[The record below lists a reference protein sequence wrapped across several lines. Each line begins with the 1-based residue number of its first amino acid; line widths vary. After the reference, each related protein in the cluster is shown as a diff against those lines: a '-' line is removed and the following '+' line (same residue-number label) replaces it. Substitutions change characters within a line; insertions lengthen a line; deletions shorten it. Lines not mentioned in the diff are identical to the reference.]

1 MCRPRIKK
9 KDFRI
14 TCLVAAAVF
23 LFFLIELTPHRVHHM
38 FDENAEN
45 TCVSFTLSKGCV
57 LSAPSIPYVATFAT
71 PLQLFHTSPKVW
83 ISYLSPSP
91 FRTRAPPAI

>member
-1 MCRPRIKK
+1 MQRQQIKAL
-9 KDFRI
+9 RL
-14 TCLVAAAVF
+14 TCAVAAAAF

-45 TCVSFTLSKGCV
+45 TCVAFTLSKGCV
-57 LSAPSIPYVATFAT
+57 LSAPSAPYVAAFAIT
-71 PLQLFHTSPKVW
+71 LQFLPASTKIW

-91 FRTRAPPAI
+91 FRKRAPPAV